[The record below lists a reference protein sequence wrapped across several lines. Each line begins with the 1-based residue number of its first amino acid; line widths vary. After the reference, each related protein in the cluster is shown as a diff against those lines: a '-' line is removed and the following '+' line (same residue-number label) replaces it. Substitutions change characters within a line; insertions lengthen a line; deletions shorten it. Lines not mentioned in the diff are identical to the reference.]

1 MIIWR
6 GLGILVAIAGFA
18 GFIAAEAITRSV
30 THDETYYQSH
40 AVPKLGGAVLGAALA
55 FGMTKL
61 LAKGNAAR
69 VVIDKETGKEV
80 VISRGDSFFFI
91 PSKYIPY
98 AVVIVGAIVAFVP
111 A

>member
-1 MIIWR
+1 MIVWR

-30 THDETYYQSH
+30 THDGSYYQAH
-40 AVPKLGGAVLGAALA
+40 ALPKLGGAILGAALA
-55 FGMTKL
+55 FGMTKV
-61 LAKGNAAR
+61 LAKGNAPR

-80 VISRGDSFFFI
+80 QISRGDSFFFV

-98 AVVIVGAIVAFVP
+98 AVLIIGVIVAFVP